1 MTLTD
6 SDIDEEAIVKDD
18 DVLHFFCCK
27 SNPRKF
33 ICGHPYHPEL
43 ESDLDTPE
51 EKYCPK
57 CSEIC
62 TNMLCGG
69 VGMTPHFHC
78 PFDEQICPIGLR
90 A

>member
-33 ICGHPYHPEL
+33 I
-43 ESDLDTPE
+43 
-51 EKYCPK
+51 
-57 CSEIC
+57 
-62 TNMLCGG
+62 
-69 VGMTPHFHC
+69 
-78 PFDEQICPIGLR
+78 
-90 A
+90 